1 MVMYMSPEEEN
12 VSIAVLNGRQLK
24 LNIGN
29 WWNCLKG
36 SDHLLNF
43 YDFEVFEKD
52 WLVVIINP
60 HEQSEQ
66 AIVNDKK
73 TLKSYYDAH
82 KDQIWI
88 GYNSRNYDQYVLK
101 AILLGFNPKEVS
113 DWIIVKGRKGWE
125 YSSLFNKI
133 QLYNYDCMNKFYSLK
148 QLEGFMGNNMK
159 ETGVS
164 FDLKRKLTTE
174 EIAETIK
181 YCRHEV

>member
-1 MVMYMSPEEEN
+1 M
-12 VSIAVLNGRQLK
+12 
-24 LNIGN
+24 
-29 WWNCLKG
+29 
-36 SDHLLNF
+36 LNF

-113 DWIIVKGRKGWE
+113 DWIIVKGRKG
-125 YSSLFNKI
+125 
-133 QLYNYDCMNKFYSLK
+133 
-148 QLEGFMGNNMK
+148 
-159 ETGVS
+159 
-164 FDLKRKLTTE
+164 
-174 EIAETIK
+174 
-181 YCRHEV
+181 